1 MPAIKRILYTNFSN
15 PDEIDLVRWTKHKE
29 DIYKLISEATALTS
43 SIPGV
48 TTDNAL
54 ARWDGTDGTAL
65 NNSGV
70 TLDDSNNMVFPQYS
84 SITVDS
90 LKDPADGYLY
100 LFRYGDYTRL
110 TGQDD
115 NSKIQ
120 LGPLNITTQVLDGTA
135 LAINSGDDSYIASPN
150 GFYFDVDT
158 GGVTFRTIPAN
169 SDGVGWTC
177 ITKVGSVETKYIRT
191 RVEYGGGV
199 EDYIGQAFYNAA
211 GDRTIL
217 LDSETGDITANNV
230 VLFTHGE
237 GNPSSTPTKTIEMYR
252 DDTNGNCFLW
262 NGIEWGLITLGA
274 LPT

>member
-65 NNSGV
+65 NDSGW
-70 TLDDSNNMVFPQYS
+70 TLDDNNHMTVPAGTKLGLSTSDDY
-84 SITVDS
+84 ITFLDNRFSWTGGSAAIDINGDNFSEISTTHS
-90 LKDPADGYLY
+90 L
-100 LFRYGDYTRL
+100 
-110 TGQDD
+110 
-115 NSKIQ
+115 
-120 LGPLNITTQVLDGTA
+120 VLDCDEAT
-135 LAINSGDDSYIASPN
+135 IFENYRPNNSGGINAIWRFSGRYYSAADWDFMKVLGNEAVDGTTTSGLYWYDKN
-150 GFYFDVDT
+150 G
-158 GGVTFRTIPAN
+158 
-169 SDGVGWTC
+169 
-177 ITKVGSVETKYIRT
+177 VETAHVLSNT
-191 RVEYGGGV
+191 GSASFTNVCL
-199 EDYIGQAFYNAA
+199 F
-211 GDRTIL
+211 T
-217 LDSETGDITANNV
+217 TGD
-230 VLFTHGE
+230 
-237 GNPSSTPTKTIEMYR
+237 GNPSNTPTNTIEMYR

>member
-65 NNSGV
+65 NDSGWLLDDQNYMTVPAGTKFGYNTTGSYLTILENRFAFTTGDGTSFDLNGTGGANSELSTPEGI
-70 TLDDSNNMVFPQYS
+70 TLDADKGTDHDINRANNPTGIGSYWRLS
-84 SITVDS
+84 SRYYGASDWTFMKVVGNEAVD
-90 LKDPADGYLY
+90 G
-100 LFRYGDYTRL
+100 
-110 TGQDD
+110 
-115 NSKIQ
+115 
-120 LGPLNITTQVLDGTA
+120 TTTSGAFWYDKNGVETAHVHANDGTA
-135 LAINSGDDSYIASPN
+135 SFTNI
-150 GFYFDVDT
+150 
-158 GGVTFRTIPAN
+158 
-169 SDGVGWTC
+169 VG
-177 ITKVGSVETKYIRT
+177 
-191 RVEYGGGV
+191 
-199 EDYIGQAFYNAA
+199 
-211 GDRTIL
+211 
-217 LDSETGDITANNV
+217 
-230 VLFTHGE
+230 FTHGE
-237 GNPSSTPTKTIEMYR
+237 GNPSSTPTNLIEMYR